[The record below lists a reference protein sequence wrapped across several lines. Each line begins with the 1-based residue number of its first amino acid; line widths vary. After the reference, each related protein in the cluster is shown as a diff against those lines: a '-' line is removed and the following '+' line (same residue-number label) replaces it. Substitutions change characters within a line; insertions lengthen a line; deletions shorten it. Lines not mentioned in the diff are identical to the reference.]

1 MKAVIIEDE
10 ELAAERLGCII
21 NEIDPS
27 ITIPAVLASVEAAV
41 KWLSANTPDLIFL
54 DIQLSDG
61 LCFSIF
67 DRIQVKSPV
76 IFTTAYDQYAI
87 NAFKLNSV
95 DYLLKPVRKE
105 ELSESLDKY
114 RNLKASYL
122 LDIEEILRSYQAREV
137 SYKKRFLVQYGQ
149 MIKKVE
155 TDDIAYFYA
164 VEKNVF
170 FTAFDNS
177 QCPVDYSL
185 DKLQEVLD
193 PEKFFRINRKLLIN
207 MDAIKSMVSY
217 SRSRI
222 KIDLAPKPPSYI
234 EAVVSVERV
243 AKFREWLNL

>member
-1 MKAVIIEDE
+1 MKVAIIEDE
-10 ELAAERLGCII
+10 ELACERLECIL
-21 NEIDPS
+21 NEIDAS
-27 ITIPAVLASVEAAV
+27 ILISAKLGSVDAAV
-41 KWLSANTPDLIFL
+41 KWLRENTPDLIFL

-67 DRIQVKSPV
+67 DKIQVKPPV

-95 DYLLKPVRKE
+95 DYLLKPIRKY
-105 ELSESLDKY
+105 ELSESLDKF
-114 RNLKASYL
+114 RNMKASFL
-122 LDIEEILRSYQAREV
+122 LDIEEILRSYQAKEV
-137 SYKKRFLVQYGQ
+137 SYKKRFLVQFGQ

-155 TDDIAYFYA
+155 TGDIAYFYA

-170 FTAFDNS
+170 FTTFDNS

-185 DKLQEVLD
+185 DKLQEILD

-207 MDAIKSMVSY
+207 MDAIKNMVPY

-222 KIDLAPKPPSYI
+222 RVDLTPKAPAYI
-234 EAVVSVERV
+234 EAIVSVERV
-243 AKFREWLNL
+243 SKFKDWLNL